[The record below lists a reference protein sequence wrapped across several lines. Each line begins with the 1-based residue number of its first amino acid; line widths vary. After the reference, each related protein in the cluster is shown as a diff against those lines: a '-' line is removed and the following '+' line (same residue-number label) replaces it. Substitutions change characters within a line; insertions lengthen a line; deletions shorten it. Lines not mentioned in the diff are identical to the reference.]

1 MFKRINALRNK
12 GNQGFTIIE
21 TTAVALLISIL
32 SVGGATAFASYADQL
47 DKVVQTPPAELSCIS
62 DVLTS
67 SGLTQLEATEMI
79 KSDPNSEIA
88 VSLSACVAVDA
99 SSEPQWLQDDLKN
112 I

>member
-1 MFKRINALRNK
+1 MFKRINVLCSK

-21 TTAVALLISIL
+21 TTAVALLVSIL

-47 DKVVQTPPAELSCIS
+47 DKVVQTPPAELACIS
-62 DVLTS
+62 DVLAS
-67 SGLTQLEATEMI
+67 SGLTQLQVTEII
-79 KSDPNSEIA
+79 KADPNSEIA

-99 SSEPQWLQDDLKN
+99 SSEPQWLQDDLSK